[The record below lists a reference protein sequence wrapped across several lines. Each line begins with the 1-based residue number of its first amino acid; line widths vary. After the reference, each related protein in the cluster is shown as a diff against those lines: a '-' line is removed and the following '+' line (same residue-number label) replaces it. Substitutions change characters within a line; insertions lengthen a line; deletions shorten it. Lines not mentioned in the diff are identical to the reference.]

1 MIKNYFWIGL
11 AGLCLSGGLV
21 GGFWW
26 GQQSG
31 ITTGLLSPVLSQSG
45 VMKDTH
51 LQKYSIANLAQLTL
65 PATKLH
71 TTKLLGDDD
80 KFTSWQFEFDTIGGQ
95 MSGLMNVPKKLD
107 GSQPPKVIVLIRG
120 YVPSEI
126 YQPGVGTRAAGEALA
141 QNGYITLAPDF
152 LGYGESDAE
161 PSDVLEARF
170 IKPAQIMNLIENIKQ
185 VGVPIP
191 SGPDRLTDAVL
202 TKSDQIGIWA
212 HSNGGQIALTA
223 LEGLGQPIPTTLWAP
238 VTAPFPYSILFFSDE
253 DDDEGQAARAN
264 TALFEKNYNAQ
275 DFSLTK
281 HLDRLAGPLQLH
293 QGTSDEAVPVSW
305 NREFKDKILAEN
317 KRRSEASSEQ
327 PSPAVT
333 GSPLPTIALKYF
345 EYPGA
350 DHNLKPGWDQ
360 AMARDLAFFQQ
371 NLK

>member
-1 MIKNYFWIGL
+1 MNQSLVWVAL
-11 AGLCLSGGLV
+11 LGLCFGAGSITGFFV
-21 GGFWW
+21 GQKYGV
-26 GQQSG
+26 
-31 ITTGLLSPVLSQSG
+31 TDDLLSPILGQNIV
-45 VMKDTH
+45 KDTH
-51 LQKYSIANLAQLTL
+51 LNQYRITDLNQLNF
-65 PATKLH
+65 KLSPIQLDQELK
-71 TTKLLGDDD
+71 TTD
-80 KFTSWQFEFDTIGGQ
+80 KFTSFQFSYQTIGGTVT
-95 MSGLMNVPKKLD
+95 GLMNIPIVSADRHDL
-107 GSQPPKVIVLIRG
+107 KVIILIRG
-120 YVPSEI
+120 YVPLEI

-141 QNGYITLAPDF
+141 ENGYITLAPDF

-264 TALFEKNYNAQ
+264 TALFEKNYDAQ